1 MGGGHE
7 TEGKWWTNGI
17 FNETTAINDKK
28 VIRGEFLAGGEPPV
42 ELWSLEAKAGNL
54 GVLGAPVEAAP
65 VSYSQTSHQ
74 RGRHCCQFFSPSF
87 SRQLFQSLSW
97 ERVLIFWQLLR
108 LGTITVTSLF
118 ISYLFSFSTFEHTF
132 VQNNPEMTLLIF
144 SFFFKKEREIIF
156 PLSVVGKWER
166 SFWRRWKMTMNK

>member
-1 MGGGHE
+1 MQGSCWMILTDKWKTVIKREKVASMGNLWHQIVRPQKNDRWGNHE
-7 TEGKWWTNGI
+7 IVGKWWTNGI

-54 GVLGAPVEAAP
+54 GAPVEAAP

-87 SRQLFQSLSW
+87 SRRWSVIPKPLVREGFDFLATFETGNHKSYFVIYL
-97 ERVLIFWQLLR
+97 
-108 LGTITVTSLF
+108 LF
-118 ISYLFSFSTFEHTF
+118 I
-132 VQNNPEMTLLIF
+132 
-144 SFFFKKEREIIF
+144 
-156 PLSVVGKWER
+156 
-166 SFWRRWKMTMNK
+166 